1 MPAVVVMGV
10 SGSGKTS
17 VARILAD
24 GLSAQF
30 VEADALHPRANKDKM
45 AGATPLTDADRLP
58 WLRLVAEVMRER
70 TAAGADVVVAC
81 SALRRDYRDVLRTAG
96 DDIRFVLLSV
106 PLPELERRLD
116 LREGHFM
123 PTDLLGSQLATLE
136 PFSDDDP
143 GVVVDASGT
152 VDETVEAVLAVV

>member
-1 MPAVVVMGV
+1 MGV

-17 VARILAD
+17 VARLLAEA
-24 GLSAQF
+24 LSAEF
-30 VEADALHPRANKDKM
+30 VEADVLHPVANKDKM
-45 AGATPLTDADRLP
+45 AGGTPLTDADRWP
-58 WLRLVAEVMRER
+58 WLRLVADVVRER

-81 SALRRDYRDVLRTAG
+81 SALRHDYRDVLRTAG
-96 DDIRFVLLSV
+96 DDVRFVLLSV

-116 LREGHFM
+116 RRQGHFM
-123 PTDLLGSQLATLE
+123 PADLLASQLAALE

-152 VDETVEAVLAVV
+152 IDDTVDAVRGVL